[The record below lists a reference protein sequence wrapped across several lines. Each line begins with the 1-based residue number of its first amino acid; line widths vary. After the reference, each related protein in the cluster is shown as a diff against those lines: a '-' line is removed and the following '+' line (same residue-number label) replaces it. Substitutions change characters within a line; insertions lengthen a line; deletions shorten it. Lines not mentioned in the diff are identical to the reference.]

1 TEASRGRESAGVSLF
16 GVWSVCVLAGAHPGT
31 SVPGSP
37 VCDSVAL
44 AFQPEHIPFA
54 SDIPACRR
62 AADGSPRVYVLDGAD
77 WG

>member
-1 TEASRGRESAGVSLF
+1 SCREGEPRTGVRGWSLC
-16 GVWSVCVLAGAHPGT
+16 GVWSVGVLTPAHPGT

-54 SDIPACRR
+54 SDIP
-62 AADGSPRVYVLDGAD
+62 S
-77 WG
+77 